1 MSTRSKIEQVF
12 TSVASEQQRK
22 LAPLTDKLKL
32 VDSGLDSLSMALVV
46 AHLDD
51 AFNVNP
57 FDTVQTFPVTFADFV
72 GLYDE
77 ALRARR

>member
-1 MSTRSKIEQVF
+1 VAVKSKIVEVFQLVAGEQR
-12 TSVASEQQRK
+12 RK
-22 LAPLTDKLKL
+22 LAPLSDDLKL

-57 FDTVQTFPVTFADFV
+57 FDTAESFPVTFRDFV
-72 GLYDE
+72 SMYE
-77 ALRARR
+77 NSTRA

>member
-1 MSTRSKIEQVF
+1 MSTRTKISEVF
-12 TSVASEQQRK
+12 TSVAREQQRT
-22 LAPLTDKLKL
+22 LAPLSDELKL

-57 FDTVQTFPVTFADFV
+57 FDTLQTFPVTFADFV
-72 GLYDE
+72 GLYE
-77 ALRARR
+77 AATHARA